1 METEQRARRFMFFSI
16 KLVSV
21 LAVVLILGSAFYYNR
36 HVIMYE
42 KQLNLFVSYLY
53 DEVAPSQVVSVYQ
66 RMLNADS
73 IYRERIQK
81 DLEPSLIS
89 RYQYYA
95 NLYMLRK
102 INYEE
107 YLPYEQMIEQ
117 LFFLSD
123 KVTKTMQEVK
133 SYYQSQ
139 QAYLQGLNL
148 QQQGLIEQAIE
159 SYQEVLFNDEYYY
172 ELAKAKIRECIQS
185 IQEQYLA
192 EANEYYE
199 QKNYI
204 EAVQR
209 LDYLTQIDKDES
221 ISALKWYYQSE
232 FYVEAMKRIDTFV
245 SNDELAVAISYLDQ
259 ISDSLGT
266 QYVDTLELK
275 KSELSSERTKRR
287 DRVMSKYAAK
297 IQVNLNT
304 ESNQQIISYN
314 GIPLQSSTSFNV
326 ASFATNAFTTV
337 KKEAVESVEE
347 EKVEQ
352 YINVMPLLVTN
363 SELTSATMSILFGYC
378 NESLNEFEQVDIYA
392 DNQLLY
398 SFIIDSTQKRQVWI
412 EDRVIEWSGVE
423 LSTDKVYQ
431 ILNDLALTT
440 KLDVVFR
447 GPHMNHSFQLETI
460 ENETLLMMADI
471 YQSIMK

>member
-1 METEQRARRFMFFSI
+1 METEQRAKRNMFFSI
-16 KLVSV
+16 KLVTV
-21 LAVVLILGSAFYYNR
+21 LAIVLIFGSAFYYNR
-36 HVIMYE
+36 HVMMYE

-53 DEVAPSQVVSVYQ
+53 NEVTPNEVVSVYQ
-66 RMLNADS
+66 GMLNADS

-89 RYQYYA
+89 RYQHYA

-102 INYEE
+102 IEYDE
-107 YLPYEQMIEQ
+107 YLPYEQVIES
-117 LFFLSD
+117 LSFSSD
-123 KVTKTMQEVK
+123 KVTKTMEEVK
-133 SYYQSQ
+133 RYYQSQ
-139 QAYLQGLNL
+139 QAYLKGLEL
-148 QQQGLIEQAIE
+148 QQQGLIERAIE

-172 ELAKAKIRECIQS
+172 ELAKAKVRECVES

-192 EANEYYE
+192 EAKEYYE

-204 EAVQR
+204 DAIQR

-232 FYVEAMKRIDTFV
+232 FYVEAMKRVDAFV
-245 SNDELAVAISYLDQ
+245 SNDELAGAISYLDE

-266 QYVDTLELK
+266 QYADTLELK
-275 KSELSSERTKRR
+275 KSELSSERTKRL
-287 DRVMSKYAAK
+287 DRIMHKYAAK
-297 IQVNLNT
+297 IQVNSNT

-326 ASFATNAFTTV
+326 SSFATNAFTTV
-337 KKEAVESVEE
+337 KKEAVESVEKE
-347 EKVEQ
+347 QVEQ

-378 NESLNEFEQVDIYA
+378 SESLNGFEQVDVYA

-398 SFIIDSTQKRQVWI
+398 SFTIDSTQTQQIGI
-412 EDRVIEWSGVE
+412 EDRVVEWSEVE
-423 LSTDKVYQ
+423 LSTDEVYQ
-431 ILNDLALTT
+431 IVNELVLTT

-447 GPHMNHSFQLETI
+447 GSQMTHSFELETI
-460 ENETLLMMADI
+460 ENELLLMMADI